1 MMPRLAITI
10 LCCYQLLQVS
20 IEQSVDSDTPQC
32 RGQFD
37 LYFVLDRFVKCKICK
52 TPICLDLHGVQDFF
66 AIKRKKLII
75 IFMYIIIIIIT
86 NHDLCTFNAI
96 NLNLKWLRYKVILIT
111 DKGNASE

>member
-52 TPICLDLHGVQDFF
+52 TPIYFDLQRVQGFF
-66 AIKRKKLII
+66 FFDKKGKKLLLCITII
-75 IFMYIIIIIIT
+75 MMII
-86 NHDLCTFNAI
+86 A
-96 NLNLKWLRYKVILIT
+96 
-111 DKGNASE
+111 